1 MVDILSITI
10 SFMTHP
16 SRAIFIACV
25 LLFPA
30 LASAVDFAYG
40 ADIGWLS
47 EMEANS
53 KTFKDTTGK
62 TDSLFSILKQLGV
75 NAIRLRVWVNP
86 AAGYCSKKDVAAMAK
101 RVKANGMRLMVDFH
115 YSDTWADPSKQAKPA
130 AWASYT
136 QAQLGSAV
144 YRHTYEVLD
153 TLRRLGIVPSWVQVG
168 NEVSGGM
175 LWPTSSNSA
184 GGLLYDSTNKSG
196 VVTLKKN
203 GAAAFAKLIDSGCK
217 AVKAIDDSIKVIVHL
232 NSGWNYELFKW
243 VFDSLTTYKADYDM
257 IGMSFYP
264 STKWRDTTALCL
276 SNMKS
281 MVSRYSK
288 PVVISEVGMSYDQAD
303 SSYAMLKQLIT
314 DVKSLATG
322 YGIGIFYWEPE
333 AYNDWNSY
341 PLGAFDNT
349 GKPTKALYAFAQ
361 SNPYTPTTAVGSPT
375 RAVRTEGFPS
385 RRGGVRLAGEGSIRY
400 VLRDLSGKVRE
411 SGTASDGTVV
421 GASLPEGTYLVR
433 TTDGTGTSAAGPWA
447 RP

>member
-1 MVDILSITI
+1 MA
-10 SFMTHP
+10 HP
-16 SRAIFIACV
+16 SRAIFIACA

-47 EMEANS
+47 EMEATS

-62 TDSLFSILKQLGV
+62 TDSLFAILKQLGV
-75 NAIRLRVWVNP
+75 NSIRLRVWVNP
-86 AAGYCSKKDVAAMAK
+86 TAGYCNKKDVAAMAK

-115 YSDTWADPSKQAKPA
+115 YSDTWADPSKQAKPT

-136 QAQLGSAV
+136 QSKLGSAV
-144 YRHTYEVLD
+144 YSHTYDVLD

-168 NEVSGGM
+168 NEVSAGM

-184 GGLLYDSTNKSG
+184 GGLLYDSTNQSG

-203 GAAAFAKLIDSGCK
+203 GASAFAKLIDSGYK
-217 AVKAIDDSIKVIVHL
+217 AVKDIDTSIKVIVHI
-232 NSGWNYELFKW
+232 NNGWNYELFKW
-243 VFDSLTTYKADYDM
+243 IFDSLTTYKANYDI

-264 STKWRDTTALCL
+264 SSAKWRDTTAMCL

-314 DVKSLATG
+314 DVKSLAAG

-333 AYNDWNSY
+333 AYNNWNSY
-341 PLGAFDNT
+341 PMGAFDNT
-349 GKPTKALYAFAQ
+349 GKPTKSLYAFAE
-361 SNPYTPTTAVGSPT
+361 SNPYTTTAVES
-375 RAVRTEGFPS
+375 RAAAASTAIFVSE
-385 RRGGVRLAGEGSIRY
+385 RGGLRLAGEGSIRY

-411 SGTASDGTVV
+411 TGLAANGSVV
-421 GASLPEGTYLVR
+421 GAALPEGAYLVS
-433 TTDGTGTSAAGPWA
+433 TTDGTGTSAAGPWV